1 MKDASV
7 YKYNLLTQ
15 QAGEN
20 QGFSALRRLRWIEAV
35 GSTSV
40 STAVEQMYRVVRSP
54 CRNMFLSSENSRRGS
69 RAGLLPI

>member
-7 YKYNLLTQ
+7 YKYHLLTQ

-20 QGFSALRRLRWIEAV
+20 QAFSALRRLRWIEAV

-40 STAVEQMYRVVRSP
+40 STAVEQICQIGRVYAEKCFCQVKQQEGSRVE
-54 CRNMFLSSENSRRGS
+54 LSS
-69 RAGLLPI
+69 I